1 MFSSSST
8 WILLLTC
15 GDLNVSIA
23 PYDVAV
29 GSMRVASAVVRNSAI
44 NDQFYIFA
52 LLNIFHFAKNGDNF
66 GRFLQYFVLCLIRS
80 VPWRKYFHLL
90 MQH

>member
-1 MFSSSST
+1 MFSSGST

-15 GDLNVSIA
+15 GDLNVYMA
-23 PYDVAV
+23 TYDVV
-29 GSMRVASAVVRNSAI
+29 FVPMRVASAVVRSFAI
-44 NDQFYIFA
+44 NDQFYILG

-66 GRFLQYFVLCLIRS
+66 GRFLQYFVLCLICS
-80 VPWRKYFHLL
+80 VPWRIYFHLL